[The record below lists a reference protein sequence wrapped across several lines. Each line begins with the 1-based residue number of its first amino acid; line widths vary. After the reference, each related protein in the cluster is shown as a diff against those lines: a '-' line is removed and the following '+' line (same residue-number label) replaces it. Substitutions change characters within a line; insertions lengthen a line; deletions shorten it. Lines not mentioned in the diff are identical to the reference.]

1 MELYE
6 LNWILP
12 NIYLCHKSDLEMMRF
27 LAYVIAQ
34 TQSTKELKITD
45 IMKFEWDEKTET
57 SMPSKSDIKALK
69 DKVNKRL
76 NELNCNG

>member
-1 MELYE
+1 
-6 LNWILP
+6 
-12 NIYLCHKSDLEMMRF
+12 MRF

-57 SMPSKSDIKALK
+57 SMPSKQDIKALK

>member
-1 MELYE
+1 
-6 LNWILP
+6 
-12 NIYLCHKSDLEMMRF
+12 MRF

-45 IMKFEWDEKTET
+45 IMKFEWDEKNEATN
-57 SMPSKSDIKALK
+57 MPSKADIKALK

>member
-6 LNWILP
+6 LSWILP
-12 NIYLCHKSDLEMMRF
+12 NIYVCHKSDFEIMRF
-27 LAYVIAQ
+27 ICYVVAQ

-57 SMPSKSDIKALK
+57 SMPSKADIKALK
-69 DKVNKRL
+69 EKVNKRL

>member
-1 MELYE
+1 
-6 LNWILP
+6 
-12 NIYLCHKSDLEMMRF
+12 MRF

-45 IMKFEWDEKTET
+45 IMKFEWDEKTEAT
-57 SMPSKSDIKALK
+57 NMPSKADIKALK

-76 NELNCNG
+76 NELNSNG

>member
-1 MELYE
+1 M
-6 LNWILP
+6 
-12 NIYLCHKSDLEMMRF
+12 
-27 LAYVIAQ
+27 AYVIAQ

-57 SMPSKSDIKALK
+57 SIPSKADIKALK

-76 NELNCNG
+76 NELNSNG